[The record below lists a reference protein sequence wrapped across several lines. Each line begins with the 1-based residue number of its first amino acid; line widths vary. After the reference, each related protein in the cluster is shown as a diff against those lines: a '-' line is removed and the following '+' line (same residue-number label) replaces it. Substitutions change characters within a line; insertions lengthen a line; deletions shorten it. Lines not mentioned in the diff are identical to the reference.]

1 MKQLTELTNMNLLE
15 TIAELQIIIDDL
27 KSDAKIDGE
36 SIISL
41 IEANVK
47 LDEEIHNLKKS

>member
-1 MKQLTELTNMNLLE
+1 MKQLTELTNMNLIE

-27 KSDAKIDGE
+27 KSNAKIDGE

>member
-36 SIISL
+36 SIIHL

-47 LDEEIHNLKKS
+47 LDEEIRNLKKS

>member
-1 MKQLTELTNMNLLE
+1 MKQLTELTNMNLIE

-41 IEANVK
+41 I
-47 LDEEIHNLKKS
+47 